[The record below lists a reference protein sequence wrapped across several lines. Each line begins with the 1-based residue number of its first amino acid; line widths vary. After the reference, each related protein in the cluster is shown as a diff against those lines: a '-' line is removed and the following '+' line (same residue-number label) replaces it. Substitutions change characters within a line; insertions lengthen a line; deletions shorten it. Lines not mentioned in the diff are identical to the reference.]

1 MSVAFSEYPGRH
13 ERHYR
18 RRLENALFG
27 ARALGRDDARLLEMQ
42 RLDHEELLAF
52 IAELRET
59 VQQAVDLKPNEGSD
73 VVLALKERLDR
84 LYEQSAGLADRQ
96 ADNQAAIAQLIEVI
110 MRNVER
116 GAAGD
121 AQAVAELDQERR
133 ARAAHFALLREPLVA
148 DLLHPDSTIPTED
161 LAATL
166 LSAGQQALRAALE
179 LFDAAQLEQVRAA
192 AVDCL
197 GRAGDSESAKARLQ
211 QISERLA
218 ELRGAAPLN

>member
-1 MSVAFSEYPGRH
+1 MSIGFSEHPGRH

-18 RRLENALFG
+18 RRLDNTLFG
-27 ARALGRDDARLLEMQ
+27 ARALARDDASLLEMQ
-42 RLDHEELLAF
+42 RRDHEELLAF
-52 IAELRET
+52 ITELRET
-59 VQQAVDLKPNEGSD
+59 VQQAVDLKPNEGSE

-84 LYEQSAGLADRQ
+84 LYEQSAGLADQ
-96 ADNQAAIAQLIEVI
+96 QHDNQTAIAQLIEVI

-121 AQAVAELDQERR
+121 AQAIAELEQERL

-148 DLLHPDSTIPTED
+148 DLLHPDSTIRPDD

-166 LSAGQQALRAALE
+166 LSASQPALRAAME

-192 AVDCL
+192 AGDCL
-197 GRAGDSESAKARLQ
+197 ARAGDSEAAKARLQ
-211 QISERLA
+211 QITERLH
-218 ELRGAAPLN
+218 EVRGAVPLN